1 MEYVILR
8 LSDSKDATKF
18 LDLKFKLLDHP
29 FVKKWIGC
37 VLEAQQ
43 KQYPISEPWAIYN
56 INNKMNADFIKDNLN
71 RLIKE
76 VDSVEKLFDIQLTDI
91 KDQSALNKIHAVF
104 ESNHGK
110 LDEWKNNPLF
120 ENKPDSFRKNL
131 SEINQ
136 FVHACEG
143 MASTPKIRIVWFDLP
158 KTKLFSDADYDLFTN
173 KRKFGS
179 LYHLYCDVGK
189 PIESLATDNDDE
201 HHDIVPNLH
210 YSADCVVYFQSDSD
224 EQVKLV
230 EEKYKKYV
238 QDNKEYIQTKG
249 YDIQNKQLT
258 TGRIELASLVPT
270 MTEKELLTK
279 AKNFDNI
286 QSLSLI

>member
-1 MEYVILR
+1 M
-8 LSDSKDATKF
+8 
-18 LDLKFKLLDHP
+18 
-29 FVKKWIGC
+29 
-37 VLEAQQ
+37 
-43 KQYPISEPWAIYN
+43 
-56 INNKMNADFIKDNLN
+56 
-71 RLIKE
+71 
-76 VDSVEKLFDIQLTDI
+76 
-91 KDQSALNKIHAVF
+91 
-104 ESNHGK
+104 
-110 LDEWKNNPLF
+110 
-120 ENKPDSFRKNL
+120 

-143 MASTPKIRIVWFDLP
+143 IASTPKIRIVWFDLP

-189 PIESLATDNDDE
+189 TIESLATDNDDD

-258 TGRIELASLVPT
+258 AGRIELASLVPT